1 MTGRKFMANAAYP
14 GERRPR
20 RHLLGKDGTADA
32 AIHML
37 DFNGPAHRVH
47 WMQQAQADA
56 VSQKIATRHRA
67 RL

>member
-1 MTGRKFMANAAYP
+1 MTRQKLLTNAAYFY
-14 GERRPR
+14 ERRLR
-20 RHLLGKDGTADA
+20 RHLLGKEGLADA
-32 AIHML
+32 AVHML

-56 VSQKIATRHRA
+56 VSQKISTRHCA